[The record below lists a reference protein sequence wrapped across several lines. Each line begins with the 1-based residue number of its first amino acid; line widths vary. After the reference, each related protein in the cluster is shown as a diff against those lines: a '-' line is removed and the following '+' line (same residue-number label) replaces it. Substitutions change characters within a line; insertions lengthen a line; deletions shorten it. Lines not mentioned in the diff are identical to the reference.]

1 MRVTGGLD
9 RGRKLKAPKGLK
21 TRPTASKVREA
32 VFNILGPA
40 PEADVLDLFAGTGS
54 LGIEAL
60 SRGAAHAVFVE
71 RDPRALS
78 ALRRNLAELGFAD
91 RSLVVGREVQA
102 ALADLAAAGKRFA
115 WVFVDPPY
123 AAGVVEGVLRAL
135 GCHGLAAGGV
145 VIVEHDKR
153 NVPPDESGGLILT
166 DRRYYGD
173 TGLSFYR
180 CHRGLPTGLPAGVS
194 G

>member
-1 MRVTGGLD
+1 MRLTGGLD
-9 RGRKLKAPKGLK
+9 RGRKLKSPRGLK

-40 PEADVLDLFAGTGS
+40 PAGDVLDLFAGTGS

-60 SRGAAHAVFVE
+60 SRGAAKAVFVE
-71 RDPRALS
+71 KDPRALA
-78 ALRRNLAELGFAD
+78 ALRRNLDELGLGERA
-91 RSLVVGREVQA
+91 SVVGRDVVQALA
-102 ALADLAAAGKRFA
+102 ALATEGRRFA

-123 AAGVVEGVLRAL
+123 AAGLVEGVLRAI
-135 GCHGLAAGGV
+135 GCHQLAAGGV

-153 NVPPDESGGLILT
+153 NVPPDDCGGLILT

-180 CHRGLPTGLPAGVS
+180 CDQGLAA
-194 G
+194 